1 MRNIQKSPEP
11 KSLTEHRCNT
21 STDYDNYAK
30 KDDLRTSLYNE
41 QRGICCYCMQRIQP
55 EPEKMKIEHWQC
67 QDLYPERQLDYK
79 NLLGACKGGEGQKKD
94 NQHCDTKKGNLTLTF
109 NPAEP
114 SHDIQGKIQ
123 FLANGR
129 IESKELEFDRE
140 INQVLNLNQGTLVR
154 NRKAVIEALQQTFM
168 QTNPSSAQLQKELG
182 KWNGDRGCDLDPY
195 CQVVVYYLR
204 KKIAK
209 MR

>member
-21 STDYDNYAK
+21 NTDYDNYAE
-30 KDDLRTSLYNE
+30 KDDLRASLVSE

-55 EPEKMKIEHWQC
+55 NSDKMKIEHWQC

-79 NLLGACKGGEGQKKD
+79 NLLGACKGGEGKKKD
-94 NQHCDTKKGNLTLTF
+94 NQHCDTKKGNLALTF

-114 SHDIQGKIQ
+114 SHDVEDKIR
-123 FLANGR
+123 FLGDGIITSNDFQ
-129 IESKELEFDRE
+129 FDRE
-140 INQVLNLNQGTLVR
+140 INQVLNLNRGTLVR
-154 NRKAVIEALQQTFM
+154 NRKAMLEALQQGFM
-168 QTNPSSAQLQKELG
+168 RTNPSNTELQKELG
-182 KWNGDRGCDLDPY
+182 KWNGDKGGDLDPY

-204 KKIAK
+204 KKIAR